1 MVFLYSPFLLLGL
14 VAISF
19 FRFFGLRT
27 LKENEHI
34 PSSESSDVLLKAFW
48 KLLFFFYLHDFC
60 MGSGTGHQHHV
71 KLIIYPGDVITK
83 YGFTRGMFKT
93 WYMHDGASDWVL
105 EGLVRI
111 HTLQR
116 RQELPW
122 KTLIF
127 RSRLASYHTH
137 DSGLRNE
144 IVTIGQ
150 QILEWLRW
158 WAWQFS
164 DVTGLGNGR
173 VMWQYLRQGQL
184 F

>member
-1 MVFLYSPFLLLGL
+1 MIFSSLFHDGISILSLPPSGPGGHFFIL
-14 VAISF
+14 SF

-48 KLLFFFYLHDFC
+48 KLLFFFFYLHDFC
-60 MGSGTGHQHHV
+60 MGSVTGHQHHV

-116 RQELPW
+116 KTRVTLENFNLQKSPGQLPHSW
-122 KTLIF
+122 LRIEK
-127 RSRLASYHTH
+127 R
-137 DSGLRNE
+137 DSHHWATNTGVAQMMS
-144 IVTIGQ
+144 VTI
-150 QILEWLRW
+150 
-158 WAWQFS
+158 
-164 DVTGLGNGR
+164 
-173 VMWQYLRQGQL
+173 
-184 F
+184 